1 MPARL
6 IAALAMSVGLIGPA
20 VAEDLEI
27 RFTTDWKIQGIHG
40 WFYLARDKGY
50 FAEEG
55 LDVTID
61 QGEGSAATITR
72 IMTGAYDAGFGDM
85 NAIIQ
90 NAATNPDEAPV
101 MVYQIYNQ
109 PPFSILAKADGPVK
123 KASDLN
129 GLTIGSPPGSA
140 VTKLFPAL
148 AAKAGIDLDTVE
160 VISVQPNIQ
169 EQMLLRGNVDASLVF
184 NVTSYLNLI
193 GLGLDPDTDFR
204 FIGYGESGLDIYSN
218 GVMVSRDLYENH
230 PEAVAGLVRAI
241 NRAVMEVLANPVAGA
256 DAVKLEEPLV
266 DAPLEV
272 KRLDFALKNL
282 IDSPETQKLGVGGV
296 DMDRLARTIGVIQD
310 IYGFETAPAAD
321 TIFDGAFLPPL
332 EDRRLERVEG

>member
-1 MPARL
+1 MLMRL
-6 IAALAMSVGLIGPA
+6 ALALGLLAAPA
-20 VAEDLEI
+20 AAENLQI
-27 RFTTDWKIQGIHG
+27 RFTTDWKIQGIHS

-55 LDVTID
+55 LDVIVD

-72 IMTGAYDAGFGDM
+72 IMSGAYDAGFGDM

-101 MVYQIYNQ
+101 MVYQLYNQ
-109 PPFSILAKADGPVK
+109 PPFSILAKADSPVTQ
-123 KASDLN
+123 ASDLN
-129 GLTIGSPPGSA
+129 GRTIGSPPGSA

-148 AAKAGIDLDTVE
+148 AAKAGIDMSTVE
-160 VISVQPNIQ
+160 VISVQPNLQ

-193 GLGLDPDTDFR
+193 GLGLDPDKDFR

-218 GVMVSRDLYENH
+218 GVMVSRNLYENH

-241 NRAVMEVLANPVAGA
+241 NRAVMEIIADPAIGA
-256 DAVKLEEPLV
+256 AAVKAEEPLV

-272 KRLDFALKNL
+272 KRLDFALKRL
-282 IDSPETQKLGVGGV
+282 IDSPETRANGIGSV
-296 DMDRLARTIGVIQD
+296 DMERLTRTIGVIQE
-310 IYGFETAPAAD
+310 IYEFEKAPAAE
-321 TIFDGAFLPPL
+321 TIFDASFLPPL
-332 EDRRLERVEG
+332 EDRSL

>member
-1 MPARL
+1 MRNL
-6 IAALAMSVGLIGPA
+6 LTAALTAVLLAGPA
-20 VAEDLEI
+20 AAENLSI
-27 RFTTDWKIQGIHG
+27 RFTTDWKIQGVHG

-72 IMTGAYDAGFGDM
+72 IMSGAYDAGFGDM

-90 NAATNPDEAPV
+90 NAATNPAEAPV

-123 KASDLN
+123 SASDLN
-129 GLTIGSPPGSA
+129 GLTVGSPPGSA

-148 AAKAGIDLDTVE
+148 ASKAGIDLDSVE
-160 VISVQPNIQ
+160 LVSVQPNIQ

-193 GLGLDPDTDFR
+193 GLGLDPDKDFR

-218 GVMVSRDLYENH
+218 GVMVSRNLYENH

-241 NRAVMEVLANPVAGA
+241 NRAVMEVIADPALGA
-256 DAVKLEEPLV
+256 AAVKAEEPLV
-266 DAPLEV
+266 DEALEV
-272 KRLDFALKNL
+272 KRLDFALKRL
-282 IDSPETQKLGVGGV
+282 IDAPETRAMGVGAV
-296 DMDRLARTIGVIQD
+296 DMDRLGRTVGVIQE

-321 TIFDGAFLPPL
+321 TIFDGAFLPPM
-332 EDRRLERVEG
+332 EDRRL